1 VANEAARLAEA
12 LRAGKKQQGLTGA
25 QIAEQIERLTGS
37 RPSPMWV
44 SRRLHGSTG
53 RVPLVPVSA
62 PCQHCGE
69 VAIRLDPQ
77 LEAMTHVLGV
87 DPDAVLAGSVEGAE
101 PAETPEE
108 SAALVDMNLRRM
120 GSAGIAP

>member
-12 LRAGKKQQGLTGA
+12 LRAGKKRTGLTGA

-37 RPSPMWV
+37 RPGLMWV
-44 SRRLHGSTG
+44 SRRLQGSTG
-53 RVPLVPVSA
+53 RTPMIQVSA
-62 PCQHCGE
+62 PCRHCGE

-77 LEAMTHVLGV
+77 LEAMAHVLGV

-101 PAETPEE
+101 PAEVTP
-108 SAALVDMNLRRM
+108 
-120 GSAGIAP
+120 